1 MPPNRKTKLLEELGH
16 LKQLIEFHIEY
27 KSVLWEN
34 REGEFE
40 EHLNGML
47 DYYNQIRKE
56 LEKIKMVTIKNKYLK
71 SKFEQFQKLST
82 TDKATHLDKSK
93 IEFNAMSEVEK
104 EAARESFKE
113 NLVSINNRLQEIE
126 KEINVYKTI
135 EVYPKKE
142 KC

>member
-1 MPPNRKTKLLEELGH
+1 
-16 LKQLIEFHIEY
+16 
-27 KSVLWEN
+27 
-34 REGEFE
+34 
-40 EHLNGML
+40 
-47 DYYNQIRKE
+47 
-56 LEKIKMVTIKNKYLK
+56 MVTIKNKYLK

-126 KEINVYKTI
+126 NEINVYKTI

-142 KC
+142 KY